1 MARVNRKAKKILIT
15 GMILGAAAGILLTF
29 LAANSKM
36 HDKNDEIK
44 TVKAKYEKEA
54 KSLKKQLKEAKN
66 EQKEVNLQSN
76 EWNLLLVNSSYPL
89 AADYSPEL
97 TAVDDEDHKVD
108 SRIVESVNKMLQD
121 AKTAGMNL
129 KIISAYRSYDDQK
142 NVFNDTM
149 QSWLSQGYSYLDS
162 YDETKKAVA
171 VPGTSEHATGLALD
185 ITSESNQTLDETQAQ
200 TQEQQWLMKNCQN
213 YGFILRYPKD
223 KTDITQYIYEPWHYR
238 YVGEEAAK
246 AIMEKGI
253 TLEEYL
259 AQIQK

>member
-97 TAVDDEDHKVD
+97 TV
-108 SRIVESVNKMLQD
+108 L
-121 AKTAGMNL
+121 
-129 KIISAYRSYDDQK
+129 
-142 NVFNDTM
+142 
-149 QSWLSQGYSYLDS
+149 
-162 YDETKKAVA
+162 
-171 VPGTSEHATGLALD
+171 
-185 ITSESNQTLDETQAQ
+185 
-200 TQEQQWLMKNCQN
+200 
-213 YGFILRYPKD
+213 
-223 KTDITQYIYEPWHYR
+223 
-238 YVGEEAAK
+238 
-246 AIMEKGI
+246 
-253 TLEEYL
+253 
-259 AQIQK
+259 

>member
-97 TAVDDEDHKVD
+97 TAVDYEDHKVD

-162 YDETKKAVA
+162 YDETKKSVA

-185 ITSESNQTLDETQAQ
+185 IT
-200 TQEQQWLMKNCQN
+200 EQQWLMKNCQN

>member
-1 MARVNRKAKKILIT
+1 MFVKQRQIRYKIAGFPECLHMKICVRVRLPIHHAHTSFIGYRLYCINIDPV
-15 GMILGAAAGILLTF
+15 GILF
-29 LAANSKM
+29 
-36 HDKNDEIK
+36 I
-44 TVKAKYEKEA
+44 
-54 KSLKKQLKEAKN
+54 
-66 EQKEVNLQSN
+66 
-76 EWNLLLVNSSYPL
+76 
-89 AADYSPEL
+89 
-97 TAVDDEDHKVD
+97 
-108 SRIVESVNKMLQD
+108 
-121 AKTAGMNL
+121 
-129 KIISAYRSYDDQK
+129 
-142 NVFNDTM
+142 
-149 QSWLSQGYSYLDS
+149 DS
-162 YDETKKAVA
+162 YDETKKSVA

-246 AIMEKGI
+246 AIMKKGI

>member
-29 LAANSKM
+29 LA
-36 HDKNDEIK
+36 
-44 TVKAKYEKEA
+44 
-54 KSLKKQLKEAKN
+54 AKN

-129 KIISAYRSYDDQK
+129 KIISAYRSYDDHK
-142 NVFNDTM
+142 TVFNDTM
-149 QSWLSQGYSYLDS
+149 L
-162 YDETKKAVA
+162 
-171 VPGTSEHATGLALD
+171 
-185 ITSESNQTLDETQAQ
+185 
-200 TQEQQWLMKNCQN
+200 
-213 YGFILRYPKD
+213 
-223 KTDITQYIYEPWHYR
+223 
-238 YVGEEAAK
+238 
-246 AIMEKGI
+246 
-253 TLEEYL
+253 
-259 AQIQK
+259 

>member
-1 MARVNRKAKKILIT
+1 M
-15 GMILGAAAGILLTF
+15 
-29 LAANSKM
+29 
-36 HDKNDEIK
+36 
-44 TVKAKYEKEA
+44 
-54 KSLKKQLKEAKN
+54 KKQLKEAKN

-162 YDETKKAVA
+162 YDETKKSVA

-200 TQEQQWLMKNCQN
+200 TQEQQWLMKN
-213 YGFILRYPKD
+213 
-223 KTDITQYIYEPWHYR
+223 
-238 YVGEEAAK
+238 
-246 AIMEKGI
+246 
-253 TLEEYL
+253 
-259 AQIQK
+259 

>member
-1 MARVNRKAKKILIT
+1 
-15 GMILGAAAGILLTF
+15 MIPCSHG
-29 LAANSKM
+29 
-36 HDKNDEIK
+36 
-44 TVKAKYEKEA
+44 
-54 KSLKKQLKEAKN
+54 
-66 EQKEVNLQSN
+66 
-76 EWNLLLVNSSYPL
+76 
-89 AADYSPEL
+89 
-97 TAVDDEDHKVD
+97 
-108 SRIVESVNKMLQD
+108 SV
-121 AKTAGMNL
+121 
-129 KIISAYRSYDDQK
+129 R
-142 NVFNDTM
+142 
-149 QSWLSQGYSYLDS
+149 GYSYLDS
-162 YDETKKAVA
+162 YDETKKSVA

>member
-1 MARVNRKAKKILIT
+1 
-15 GMILGAAAGILLTF
+15 MI
-29 LAANSKM
+29 
-36 HDKNDEIK
+36 
-44 TVKAKYEKEA
+44 
-54 KSLKKQLKEAKN
+54 
-66 EQKEVNLQSN
+66 
-76 EWNLLLVNSSYPL
+76 PC
-89 AADYSPEL
+89 
-97 TAVDDEDHKVD
+97 
-108 SRIVESVNKMLQD
+108 
-121 AKTAGMNL
+121 
-129 KIISAYRSYDDQK
+129 
-142 NVFNDTM
+142 
-149 QSWLSQGYSYLDS
+149 SQ
-162 YDETKKAVA
+162 TKKSVA

>member
-108 SRIVESVNKMLQD
+108 SRIVESVNKML
-121 AKTAGMNL
+121 
-129 KIISAYRSYDDQK
+129 
-142 NVFNDTM
+142 
-149 QSWLSQGYSYLDS
+149 
-162 YDETKKAVA
+162 
-171 VPGTSEHATGLALD
+171 
-185 ITSESNQTLDETQAQ
+185 
-200 TQEQQWLMKNCQN
+200 
-213 YGFILRYPKD
+213 
-223 KTDITQYIYEPWHYR
+223 
-238 YVGEEAAK
+238 
-246 AIMEKGI
+246 
-253 TLEEYL
+253 
-259 AQIQK
+259 

>member
-149 QSWLSQGYSYLDS
+149 QSGIF
-162 YDETKKAVA
+162 V
-171 VPGTSEHATGLALD
+171 
-185 ITSESNQTLDETQAQ
+185 
-200 TQEQQWLMKNCQN
+200 
-213 YGFILRYPKD
+213 FRFLR
-223 KTDITQYIYEPWHYR
+223 
-238 YVGEEAAK
+238 
-246 AIMEKGI
+246 
-253 TLEEYL
+253 
-259 AQIQK
+259 